1 MTVIDRSFKVGKGRT
16 GFLLIHGLGG
26 TPVELKFVAKG
37 LARRGFL
44 VHCCQLAGHCGSEA
58 DLIATTWQ
66 DWYASVV
73 AAFEELRAACDAVVV
88 GGLSMGGVLAL
99 HLAAQRPREVDGLVL
114 YAPTLWYD
122 GWSTPWYRFVL
133 QFALLSSFG
142 QAIVR
147 RVYRYTEGEPYGIK
161 DPAIR
166 GVVLAAMK
174 SGDTTQAGIL
184 TTPGD
189 SVCQLYNLV
198 RVVQREL
205 RSITAPALVVQ
216 ARDDDLSSLKNAE
229 YLQRNLGGLVGTLVL
244 EDSYHIVTV
253 DRQRDLLIEG
263 TMAFATVLEARL
275 QSEALSGETVLPLTA
290 AQSAKARPTSPA
302 AVVPDAPPTDAAR
315 GPRLP

>member
-1 MTVIDRSFKVGKGRT
+1 LTIVDRSFKVGKGRT

-37 LARRGFL
+37 LARRGFR

-58 DLIATTWQ
+58 DLVATSWQ

-73 AAFEELRAACDAVVV
+73 DAFEELRAECDTVVA

-99 HLAAQRPREVDGLVL
+99 HLAAQRPGEVHGLAL

-122 GWSTPWYRFVL
+122 GWSVPWYRFIL
-133 QFALLSSFG
+133 QFALISSFG

-161 DPAIR
+161 DPTIR
-166 GVVLAAMK
+166 GVLLAAMK

-184 TTPGD
+184 TTPGQ

-198 RVVQREL
+198 KVVQREL
-205 RSITAPALVVQ
+205 KTITAPALIIQ

-229 YLQRNLGGLVGTLVL
+229 YLQRNLGGLVGTIVL
-244 EDSYHIVTV
+244 DDSYHIVTV
-253 DRQRDLLIEG
+253 DRQRDLLIES
-263 TMAFATVLEARL
+263 TMAFATLLATRL
-275 QSEALSGETVLPLTA
+275 QLEALSGETVLPMNA
-290 AQSAKARPTSPA
+290 APATKARPPEIPA
-302 AVVPDAPPTDAAR
+302 PDAALPDAA
-315 GPRLP
+315 GAPRLP

>member
-1 MTVIDRSFKVGKGRT
+1 MTIIDRSFKVGTGRT

-44 VHCCQLAGHCGSEA
+44 VHCCQLAGHCGSDA

-73 AAFEELRAACDAVVV
+73 AAFDALRTQCDTVVV

-99 HLAAQRPREVDGLVL
+99 HLAAQRPGEVHGLAL

-122 GWSTPWYRFVL
+122 GWATPWYRFVL
-133 QFALLSSFG
+133 QFALWSTFG
-142 QAIVR
+142 RALVR
-147 RVYRYTEGEPYGIK
+147 RIYRYTEGEPYGIK

-166 GVVLAAMK
+166 GVVTAAIK
-174 SGDTTQAGIL
+174 SGDSTQAGIL
-184 TTPGD
+184 TTPGEL
-189 SVCQLYNLV
+189 VCQLYHLV
-198 RVVQREL
+198 QAVRREL
-205 RSITAPALVVQ
+205 KDVTAPALIVQ

-229 YLQRNLGGLVGTLVL
+229 YLQRHLGGLVGTIVL
-244 EDSYHIVTV
+244 DDSYHIVTV
-253 DRQRDLLIEG
+253 DRQRDLLIES
-263 TMAFATVLEARL
+263 TMAFATLLAARL
-275 QSEALSGETVLPLTA
+275 QLELQSEERVLPMNAA
-290 AQSAKARPTSPA
+290 AQAANAKPA
-302 AVVPDAPPTDAAR
+302 PPLAQAPILPDAAG

>member
-1 MTVIDRSFKVGKGRT
+1 MTTIDRSFTVGKGRT

-58 DLIATTWQ
+58 DLVATTWH

-73 AAFEELRAACDAVVV
+73 TAFDELRAQCDTVVV

-99 HLAAQRPREVDGLVL
+99 HLAAQRPSEVHGLVL

-122 GWSTPWYRFVL
+122 GWSTPWYRFIL
-133 QFALLSSFG
+133 QFALWSSFG

-147 RVYRYTEGEPYGIK
+147 RVYRFTEGEPYGIK

-174 SGDTTQAGIL
+174 SGDSAQAGIL

-198 RVVQREL
+198 QVVQREL
-205 RSITAPALVVQ
+205 RDITTPALIIQ
-216 ARDDDLSSLKNAE
+216 AREDDLSSLKNAE
-229 YLQRNLGGLVGTLVL
+229 YLQRQMGGLVGTIVL
-244 EDSYHIVTV
+244 DDSYHIVTV
-253 DRQRDLLIEG
+253 DRQRDLLIES
-263 TMAFATVLEARL
+263 TMAFATMLAVRL
-275 QSEALSGETVLPLTA
+275 QLEALSGETVLPM
-290 AQSAKARPTSPA
+290 SAPQVAKDRPAPA
-302 AVVPDAPPTDAAR
+302 ADAPLPDAA
-315 GPRLP
+315 GGERLP

>member
-1 MTVIDRSFKVGKGRT
+1 MAVVDRSFKIGKSRT

-37 LARRGFL
+37 LARRGFQ

-58 DLIATTWQ
+58 DLVGSTWQ
-66 DWYASVV
+66 DWSASVA
-73 AAFEELRAACDAVVV
+73 AAFDELRAECDTVLV

-99 HLAAQRPREVDGLVL
+99 HLAAQRPDQVHGLVL

-122 GWSTPWYRFVL
+122 GWSTPWYRILL

-147 RVYRYTEGEPYGIK
+147 RVYSYTEGEPYGIK

-166 GVVLAAMK
+166 AVVLAAMK

-184 TTPGD
+184 TTPGG

-198 RVVQREL
+198 KTVQREL
-205 RSITAPALVVQ
+205 KTITAPALIVQ

-229 YLQRNLGGLVGTLVL
+229 YLQRHLGGLVGTIVL
-244 EDSYHIVTV
+244 DDSYHIVTV
-253 DRQRDLLIEG
+253 DRQRDLLIDS
-263 TMAFATVLEARL
+263 TTAFAAMLAARMQLEA
-275 QSEALSGETVLPLTA
+275 ASGDTVLPLNAGA
-290 AQSAKARPTSPA
+290 AARAKNAAEVSSPEA
-302 AVVPDAPPTDAAR
+302 APPEAAR
-315 GPRLP
+315 APRLP

>member
-1 MTVIDRSFKVGKGRT
+1 MAIVDRSFKVGKGRT

-26 TPVELKFVAKG
+26 TPIELKFVAKG

-44 VHCCQLAGHCGSEA
+44 VHCCQLAGHCGTEA
-58 DLIATTWQ
+58 DLVATTWH

-73 AAFEELRAACDAVVV
+73 IAFDELRAQCDTVLV

-99 HLAAQRPREVDGLVL
+99 HLAAQRPGEVHGLVL

-122 GWSTPWYRFVL
+122 GWSTPWYRFIL
-133 QFALLSSFG
+133 QFALWSAFG

-147 RVYRYTEGEPYGIK
+147 RVYSFTEGEPYGIK

-166 GVVLAAMK
+166 AVVVASMK
-174 SGDTTQAGIL
+174 SGDSTQAGIL
-184 TTPGD
+184 ITPGN

-198 RVVQREL
+198 RVVKREL
-205 RSITAPALVVQ
+205 KTIAAPALIIQ

-229 YLQRNLGGLVGTLVL
+229 YLQRHMGGIVGTLVL
-244 EDSYHIVTV
+244 DDSYHIVTV

-263 TMAFATVLEARL
+263 TMAFAMVVSARVQLEA
-275 QSEALSGETVLPLTA
+275 QKADTVLPINAPHPVRVRA
-290 AQSAKARPTSPA
+290 APA
-302 AVVPDAPPTDAAR
+302 AEAPAAEAVR
-315 GPRLP
+315 SPRLP

>member
-58 DLIATTWQ
+58 DLVATTWH

-73 AAFEELRAACDAVVV
+73 TAFDELRAQCDTVVV

-99 HLAAQRPREVDGLVL
+99 HLAAQRPVDVDGLVL

-122 GWSTPWYRFVL
+122 GWSTPWYRFIL
-133 QFALLSSFG
+133 QFALWSAFG

-147 RVYRYTEGEPYGIK
+147 RVYRFTEGEPYGIK
-161 DPAIR
+161 DAAIR

-174 SGDTTQAGIL
+174 SGDSAQAGIL

-189 SVCQLYNLV
+189 SVCQLHNLV
-198 RVVQREL
+198 QVVKGEL
-205 RSITAPALVVQ
+205 RSITTPAMIIQ
-216 ARDDDLSSLKNAE
+216 AREDDLSSLKNAE
-229 YLQRNLGGLVGTLVL
+229 YLQRQMSGLVGTIVL
-244 EDSYHIVTV
+244 DDSYHIVTV
-253 DRQRDLLIEG
+253 DRQRDLLIES
-263 TMAFATVLEARL
+263 TMAFATMLAVRLQLEAMSRD
-275 QSEALSGETVLPLTA
+275 TVLPMSTTHA
-290 AQSAKARPTSPA
+290 AKARPASAPDDA
-302 AVVPDAPPTDAAR
+302 LPDAAQA
-315 GPRLP
+315 PRLP